1 MKKATLATAFAEL
14 RQQSGLSMLAVANKC
29 DISET
34 TVWKLEN
41 GRSTRWETVHL
52 ILTVGMNIPDRTERY
67 AAFQA
72 LWVKARQE
80 MAESQGP
87 DFGTPKMPAHAAA
100 AVRKFRKIVTGMN
113 EQKLKKLMAT
123 VTQSASRLK

>member
-14 RQQSGLSMLAVANKC
+14 RQQSGLSMLAIANKC

-41 GRSTRWETVHL
+41 SRSVRWETVHL
-52 ILTVGMNIPDRTERY
+52 ILTIGMGVHAGTDRYT
-67 AAFQA
+67 AFQA

-80 MAESQGP
+80 MAEAQAA
-87 DFGTPKMPAHAAA
+87 DFGVKRLPKHAVAAVSKFRTLVRDLDRERIQKVMA
-100 AVRKFRKIVTGMN
+100 AVRRAV
-113 EQKLKKLMAT
+113 
-123 VTQSASRLK
+123 R